1 MRELPVRGLFL
12 KIFLCFWIAQSVIV
26 LVSAE
31 WIIRQRYEKA
41 DAAAD
46 ALYSSL
52 QTQGD
57 LAVGAYQRGGC
68 AALNEYKQTQD
79 QNFQLTD
86 HTMQPVCGEKPLH
99 DYAPML
105 ARYRRMVASGSTLKH
120 RFGQQLDGSYVW
132 DVPLTMNGDEYFFV
146 LMRPYES
153 SEMGWYKDLSDLAYP
168 QFGVAV
174 LVCGLATLVLG
185 IVVTRPIRRLRSAAR
200 FLAEGKLN
208 SRVDWV
214 PPRLSIFSGDEI
226 QGLVMD
232 FNYMAERLESL
243 VETHRTLLRD
253 VSHELRSP
261 LARLSVALELA
272 NDDAS
277 DAMKQHLQNIE
288 REAARLNSLVVQLLT
303 LSSLDTMDR
312 LENPQTFLFG
322 DLLQDI
328 LPDAQFEARPN
339 QCSVAISSTARC
351 EMRGQP
357 ELLYRAI
364 ENIVRNAIRYTREGS
379 TVYLSLSTS
388 TSEGQTLAVL
398 DVIDSGPGIPEDQ
411 LETIFKPFY
420 RIDAARQRATGGFGV
435 GLAIADRAVKL
446 HGGSLKA
453 INRPEGGTII
463 RMILPCTLPAAE
475 ALPVPDDAVR
485 S

>member
-1 MRELPVRGLFL
+1 
-12 KIFLCFWIAQSVIV
+12 
-26 LVSAE
+26 
-31 WIIRQRYEKA
+31 
-41 DAAAD
+41 
-46 ALYSSL
+46 
-52 QTQGD
+52 
-57 LAVGAYQRGGC
+57 
-68 AALNEYKQTQD
+68 
-79 QNFQLTD
+79 
-86 HTMQPVCGEKPLH
+86 
-99 DYAPML
+99 
-105 ARYRRMVASGSTLKH
+105 
-120 RFGQQLDGSYVW
+120 
-132 DVPLTMNGDEYFFV
+132 
-146 LMRPYES
+146 
-153 SEMGWYKDLSDLAYP
+153 
-168 QFGVAV
+168 
-174 LVCGLATLVLG
+174 
-185 IVVTRPIRRLRSAAR
+185 
-200 FLAEGKLN
+200 
-208 SRVDWV
+208 
-214 PPRLSIFSGDEI
+214 
-226 QGLVMD
+226 
-232 FNYMAERLESL
+232 
-243 VETHRTLLRD
+243 
-253 VSHELRSP
+253 
-261 LARLSVALELA
+261 
-272 NDDAS
+272 
-277 DAMKQHLQNIE
+277 
-288 REAARLNSLVVQLLT
+288 
-303 LSSLDTMDR
+303 MDR